1 MDSRDCLGLLRRW
14 VGRLTLSWWDVALKS
29 RAGGAGSTIRP
40 SARSP
45 APNRRRSAK
54 DRASDHLLPIETD
67 DTFGQRVD
75 AVGGFA
81 TTHVARLQREDG
93 SNLAVTPKGVLDGL
107 FGSAHSSMVRSAAL
121 CFRLVSRNAD
131 VPCGRVGRRPQPP
144 LAQPRGLGGRASCS
158 GDSEP

>member
-93 SNLAVTPKGVLDGL
+93 EQFSRDSEGCAGRPFWFCSFVNGSQCGPLLPVGFEERGRAVW
-107 FGSAHSSMVRSAAL
+107 SSWAATTT
-121 CFRLVSRNAD
+121 A
-131 VPCGRVGRRPQPP
+131 PGTAPRVGRTRIV
-144 LAQPRGLGGRASCS
+144 LRR
-158 GDSEP
+158 